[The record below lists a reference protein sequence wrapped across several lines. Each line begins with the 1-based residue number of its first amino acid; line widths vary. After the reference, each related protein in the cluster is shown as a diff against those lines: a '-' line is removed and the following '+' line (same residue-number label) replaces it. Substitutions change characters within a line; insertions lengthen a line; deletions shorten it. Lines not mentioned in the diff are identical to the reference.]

1 MSIPILKWNPGEI
14 RMVLLFVAL
23 VRGPS
28 VHFAAMATRATRATW
43 AVTPPTRT
51 PHPQSREVRVP
62 CLRSRGLWWWTT
74 AAPESLTTGNHRKPP
89 ETMASKAMKILSFRW
104 PNCPIIQFYTNLA
117 VCEPV
122 ENLGILGENDQ
133 WSLAFKFSIFFFRI
147 NTLVI
152 PYNRG
157 LWQPGFTPLWEGSK
171 ILPWLVHGMGFGK
184 LWLGRIPG
192 SGAAYGDDIID
203 FRWIL
208 IGSILEYHQQNGS
221 KWHLEQLDLSQPW
234 CNGFIKAKI
243 AGNFLMFWPSGRR
256 CFLYISVLEI
266 SFLRQFLV
274 NVFAFISFNSHHW
287 SYWKSLGE
295 WSFSPKNL
303 MAI

>member
-1 MSIPILKWNPGEI
+1 MSIPILKSNPGELP
-14 RMVLLFVAL
+14 MVLLLFVAL

-74 AAPESLTTGNHRKPP
+74 AGGKVQPPETTGNHRKPWLP
-89 ETMASKAMKILSFRW
+89 KPWKFWVSGDKIVPSSNSIRILCLRASGKFG
-104 PNCPIIQFYTNLA
+104 
-117 VCEPV
+117 
-122 ENLGILGENDQ
+122 NLGREWPMITCFQ
-133 WSLAFKFSIFFFRI
+133 VFHIFFRI

-256 CFLYISVLEI
+256 CFLYTSVLEI

-274 NVFAFISFNSHHW
+274 NVFAFISFNGHHW